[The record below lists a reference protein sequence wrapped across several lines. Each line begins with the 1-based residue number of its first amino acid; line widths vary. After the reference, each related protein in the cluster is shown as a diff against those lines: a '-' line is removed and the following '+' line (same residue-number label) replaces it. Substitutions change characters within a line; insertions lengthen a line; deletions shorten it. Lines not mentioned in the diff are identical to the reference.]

1 LPALYGA
8 GVLNPVGVLR
18 HVAVGGSLIAAP
30 VLTLAGLIGGG
41 VHEERFE
48 AKQVVVTPAG
58 DGVRIRETV
67 DDDFG
72 TSSRHG
78 YERIIPNDF
87 GVPVDIEASSPDA
100 PDDLSVSEMRGSTRI
115 RIGDPDTTIDGQNRY
130 LLSYTLPDAQ
140 LSSGVLA
147 LDIIGDPLNPEKLET
162 GRFEVVLA
170 GFELTDVTC
179 NAGRAGTSGGCTLI
193 REGDVYRAVIEPLL
207 PGEGITVGGTIVNI
221 TTPVD
226 VPIPEPVEHRSPSLP
241 LAAGAAGL
249 GAFAGLGGFLLARRL
264 GRNEV
269 GGAGAADAAYGAAG
283 GPTRLVTDEEMDSMV
298 TTEFVPPAGLR
309 PWQGALLLTEKVDSD
324 TVSAWFSDQIAQELL
339 LLNDDKPQVLSAG
352 PKLAQADP
360 VTQSRLQTLLGS
372 DGTLELG
379 KYQPALEKLW
389 KEVTEEQRQVAA
401 ASGWWKKF
409 APGTS
414 VHFPPALTAAVGI
427 SAVIVGIS
435 VWQGWLRLWPLVL
448 LAAFAVPAVVAGM
461 AYAPLLPQR
470 SATGSANALRTES
483 FRRFLEASEGK
494 HVDWAWQ
501 QGLLREYSAWAVA
514 LGAAA
519 AWGRAVA
526 ASAVPPPQIAANTM
540 PLIMYSNMG
549 DWTTA
554 RHQPAPPSSGG
565 SGGSGGFSGG
575 FSGGGGGGGSSG
587 NW

>member
-1 LPALYGA
+1 M
-8 GVLNPVGVLR
+8 
-18 HVAVGGSLIAAP
+18 
-30 VLTLAGLIGGG
+30 LTLAGLIGGG
-41 VHEERFE
+41 FHEERFE

-72 TSSRHG
+72 NGSGHG

-87 GVPVDIEASSPDA
+87 GVPVSIEASSPDA
-100 PDDLSVSEMRGSTRI
+100 PDDLSVTPLGGSTRI
-115 RIGDPDTTIDGQNRY
+115 RIGDPDTTVDGQRRY
-130 LLSYTLPDAQ
+130 LLSYTLPEAQ
-140 LSSGVLA
+140 LSTGVLA

-179 NAGRAGTSGGCTLI
+179 NAGRGGTSGGCTLI
-193 REGDVYRAVIEPLL
+193 REGDVYRAVIEPLR
-207 PGEGITVGGTIVNI
+207 PGEGITVGGTIVRI
-221 TTPVD
+221 TTPVE
-226 VPIPEPVEHRSPSLP
+226 VPIPAPVEHRSPSLP

-298 TTEFVPPAGLR
+298 TTEFVPPTGIR
-309 PWQGALLLTEKVDSD
+309 PWQGAMLLTETIDSN
-324 TVSAWFSDQIAQELL
+324 TVSAWFSDQIAQEHLSL
-339 LLNDDKPQVLSAG
+339 TDDTPQVLSAG

-360 VTQSRLQTLLGS
+360 VTLGRLNTLLGS

-379 KYQPALEKLW
+379 KYQPALETLW

-401 ASGWWKKF
+401 ASGWWKNF
-409 APGTS
+409 APGTPP
-414 VHFPPALTAAVGI
+414 HFPPALTATVAI

-435 VWQGWLRLWPLVL
+435 VWQGWLRWWPLVL

-519 AWGRAVA
+519 AWGRAVS

-540 PLIMYSNMG
+540 PLIMYSSMG
-549 DWTTA
+549 DWTAA

-565 SGGSGGFSGG
+565 SGGSGGGGGFSGG